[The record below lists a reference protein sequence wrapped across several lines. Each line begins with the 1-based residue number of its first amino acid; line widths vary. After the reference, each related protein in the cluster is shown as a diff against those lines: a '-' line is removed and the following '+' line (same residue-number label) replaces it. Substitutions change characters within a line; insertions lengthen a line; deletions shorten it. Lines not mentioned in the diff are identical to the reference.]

1 MKLDMET
8 WCEIRRLREVEQA
21 TFVSIANTFGVNERT
36 VRKWFALKTVPEK
49 GQRNRM
55 ISLDSHAN
63 AIRKLASEYDNMPL
77 KVFRRL
83 HESGVT
89 TSLRSVQ
96 RWMEKNITRTGEKRV
111 FNLLSFEPGE
121 AAQTDF
127 GSCGTI
133 IFGET
138 PRRLSVCVTV
148 LCHSRFMHA
157 EFIPCERQE
166 HFLSCQR
173 HAFEAFGGVP
183 RKLIVDN
190 CRCAVLAHRPGE
202 VSWNPGFLAF
212 CNHYSI
218 KPVAC
223 TPRHAW
229 AKGIV
234 ERMVGYIKDNVAKGR
249 HYSCIEEAN
258 AHLADWLATYANPR
272 KHGSTGFVPET
283 VFRESECRRLL
294 ALPARPFPCLRTET
308 RIPDHYARVQFD
320 GNVYS
325 VPGNATNAVV
335 TLKAS
340 PEEVLLYHA
349 EVLVARHV
357 RCYAKRQNISL
368 PEHTQRTRN
377 LLPPAKRQNARNDFL
392 KLGAEAAE
400 FLQGLELR
408 TPNTTGELLKMLALR
423 QMFGEE
429 AFQRVLHEAV
439 VHTAFRAAYLEHLLT
454 RPLAVPDASP
464 LRIPYAAD
472 QMEIPSPVTDM
483 DIYKVE

>member
-1 MKLDMET
+1 VEPIKL
-8 WCEIRRLREVEQA
+8 
-21 TFVSIANTFGVNERT
+21 SILAPILIIIHNTFGVNERT

-320 GNVYS
+320 GNFYS